1 MGGFSI
7 LNVPDYQR
15 RLDILANKMPFR
27 PGMFLVANDEK
38 LLRVV
43 FDGQIEIS
51 ETELRIWA
59 DRHPEDGTTEIRC
72 RIVGM
77 NPLKVKILEY
87 DIDHEQQVQRE
98 NYHKKA
104 EWKRKKAREG
114 RFLG

>member
-15 RLDILANKMPFR
+15 RLDVLANTMPFR

-59 DRHPEDGTTEIRC
+59 ERHPED
-72 RIVGM
+72 V
-77 NPLKVKILEY
+77 
-87 DIDHEQQVQRE
+87 
-98 NYHKKA
+98 
-104 EWKRKKAREG
+104 
-114 RFLG
+114 

>member
-59 DRHPEDGTTEIRC
+59 ERHPEDGTTEIRC
-72 RIVGM
+72 RVIDA
-77 NPLKVKILEY
+77 NPLRIKIL
-87 DIDHEQQVQRE
+87 DFDLDHEQEVLKETNHER
-98 NYHKKA
+98 A